1 MMSIMEKIKETTLYL
16 HKQGIKEVEFGLILG
31 SGLGDLAE
39 EIEDAIVL
47 DYADILHFPV
57 STVAGHA
64 GRLIY
69 GTLSGKKVL
78 AMQGRFHF
86 YEGNSMQTVTYP
98 VRVMKALGAHSII
111 VTNAA
116 GGVNVNF
123 EPGNLMLI
131 NDHINF
137 MGNHPLIGPNEDEL
151 GPRFPDMSHAYDEEY
166 REKAKEVAKALD
178 MKLQEGVYMAF
189 TGPTYETP
197 AEIRMARTIGADAVG
212 MSTVPEV
219 IVANHTGLRVL
230 GISCITNLAAGM
242 QANLNHA
249 EVVETTNRVKEEF
262 QILVKKIL
270 EVL

>member
-1 MMSIMEKIKETTLYL
+1 MSLMERVKETTLYL
-16 HKQGIKEVEFGLILG
+16 HEQGVKHVDFGLILG

-39 EIEDAIVL
+39 EIEDAVVME
-47 DYADILHFPV
+47 YKDILHFPI
-57 STVAGHA
+57 STVPGHA
-64 GRLIY
+64 GRLVY
-69 GTLSGKKVL
+69 GTLAGKKVL

-86 YEGNSMQTVTYP
+86 YEGNTMETVTYP
-98 VRVMKALGAHSII
+98 IRVMKELGIHSII

-123 EPGNLMLI
+123 QPGELMVI
-131 NDHINF
+131 ADHINF

-166 REKAKEVAKALD
+166 REKAKQVGKE
-178 MKLQEGVYMAF
+178 MGITLQEGVYMAF

-197 AEIRMARTIGADAVG
+197 AEIRMARAMGADAVG

-219 IVANHTGLRVL
+219 IVARHAGIRVL

-242 QANLNHA
+242 QANLSHA
-249 EVVETTNRVKEEF
+249 EVVETTNRVKLSF
-262 QILVKKIL
+262 QELVKKTL
-270 EVL
+270 AVL

>member
-1 MMSIMEKIKETTLYL
+1 MSLIEQVKETTLYL
-16 HKQGIKEVEFGLILG
+16 HEQGVKEVEFGLILG

-39 EIEDAIVL
+39 EIEDAIIL
-47 DYADILHFPV
+47 EYADILHFPV
-57 STVAGHA
+57 STVPGHA

-78 AMQGRFHF
+78 AMQGRFHY

-98 VRVMKALGAHSII
+98 VRVMKALGAHSLI

-123 EPGNLMLI
+123 QPGNLMLI

-151 GPRFPDMSHAYDEEY
+151 GPRFPDMSHAYDEAY
-166 REKAKEVAKALD
+166 CEKTKEAAVLLN
-178 MKLQEGVYMAF
+178 MNLQEGVYMAL

-197 AEIRMARTIGADAVG
+197 AEIRMARAMGADAVG

-219 IVANHTGLRVL
+219 IVANHAGLRVL

-242 QANLNHA
+242 QANLNHE
-249 EVVETTNRVKEEF
+249 EVVETTNRVKEQF
-262 QILVKKIL
+262 QALVKKTL
-270 EVL
+270 ELL